1 MNNDLTA
8 ILRGWEH
15 NPNEVTVRR
24 IVGEDGREKIQMRLD
39 LGVLQMELEGRPD
52 GRRPHGFES
61 LFEYHLDRREHHV
74 LRHGSVD
81 EWQIS
86 ADECS
91 DMRQESMQYYYRY
104 LSLFHLGDY
113 YGVMR
118 DTSRNL
124 RVFDL
129 VRDFAADDDER
140 SSLEQFRPYVMMMH
154 TRARACLSLEEHE
167 FDRALSQIDEGIERL
182 EEFFR
187 DVDRPELADSSREIE
202 FLRDWSE
209 RIRTNRPLSPEERL
223 RRELRTAVEAEDYER
238 AAQLRDEIKTL
249 VVA

>member
-8 ILRGWEH
+8 ILHGWEH

-24 IVGEDGREKIQMRLD
+24 IIGTDGTEKIQMRLD

-61 LFEYHLDRREHHV
+61 LLEYHLDRREHHIM
-74 LRHGSVD
+74 RHGNAD
-81 EWQIS
+81 DWELS

-91 DMRQESMQYYYRY
+91 DLRQESMQYYYRY

-113 YGVMR
+113 FGVMR
-118 DTSRNL
+118 DASRNL

-129 VRDFAADDDER
+129 VRDFSADDDER
-140 SSLEQFRPYVMMMH
+140 SSMEQFRPYVMMMH
-154 TRARACLSLEEHE
+154 TRARACLSLEERD
-167 FDRALSQIDEGIERL
+167 FDRALAQIEEGVSRI
-182 EEFFR
+182 EEFFGQ
-187 DVDRPELADSSREIE
+187 VDRPELAESSREIE

-249 VVA
+249 VLA